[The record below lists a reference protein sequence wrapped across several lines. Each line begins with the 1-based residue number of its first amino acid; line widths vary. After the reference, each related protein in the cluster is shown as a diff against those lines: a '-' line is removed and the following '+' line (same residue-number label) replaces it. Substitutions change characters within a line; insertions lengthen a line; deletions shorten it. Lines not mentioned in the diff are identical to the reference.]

1 MQPNPLFSSPYLS
14 LKKIPQRKKEREEEE
29 IKGKKLRSQPWTIER
44 ESDKR
49 RG

>member
-1 MQPNPLFSSPYLS
+1 MQAQSIIFITLS
-14 LKKIPQRKKEREEEE
+14 FVEKNTQRKKELEEEE